1 MANVRAAWGRGGL
14 IALLWLALLGGLASP
29 PAASAQDVP
38 GTSPVPRGAGQME
51 TALDAAPVAG
61 DWQRRDTSYFAI
73 YYTASDAGA
82 VDRYAAVADALY
94 EYVAAVFDH
103 GPTAPVPV
111 RLYPDTESYAAVN
124 PIARY
129 VEGVLAHAD
138 ARRGEISVAVD
149 RVDRGGADV
158 LRDTVR
164 HELMHLVATELSGD
178 RLPIGFQEG
187 LAQYAEK
194 EGSDR
199 RKAVQ
204 SLQTIERQGGLL
216 SWDALNSYS
225 RFLSRMA
232 VAYPQSLSV
241 VAFLMDRYGPG
252 AFKRFLRE
260 LQPGEQSYRDALEK
274 AYGRSAVDLETEWRE
289 YLPTYF
295 ATRWE
300 VNLLQPLDLADA
312 KARFAAGEYAQARPL
327 FEEAHR
333 LHGDLE
339 QPTRQAEAA
348 TYLGRIGV
356 ALDAGELATRGRAQ
370 LVERDYGPAHALLEA
385 ADRRYAEAGDTHW
398 RPALAAPLAEA
409 ARGIEAAGQLAAAQ
423 ALVSGWRYADGRAQ
437 AAEAAGLFLRLGDT
451 AGYQRAQALQTE
463 AEDSQRRLAL
473 ILIGTGTVLLVGL
486 LLRPRRHMLA
496 ASGGRRAA
504 DEGIAL

>member
-1 MANVRAAWGRGGL
+1 MATVQTARGAWGR
-14 IALLWLALLGGLASP
+14 LALLSLALLCALAMP
-29 PAASAQDVP
+29 LLAAAQDVP
-38 GTSPVPRGAGQME
+38 APPAGSQGWRDRGT
-51 TALDAAPVAG
+51 APDVAPPAG
-61 DWQRRDTSYFAI
+61 DWQRRDTTYFAI
-73 YYTASDAGA
+73 YYTADDAGA

-103 GPTAPVPV
+103 GPTAPVPL

-164 HELMHLVATELSGD
+164 HELMHLVATELSAD

-204 SLQTIERQGGLL
+204 SLQTIERQGRLL
-216 SWDALNSYS
+216 SWDALNTYS

-241 VAFLMDRYGPG
+241 VSFLMDRYGPG
-252 AFKRFLRE
+252 AFKRFVRE

-274 AYGRSAVDLETEWRE
+274 AYGRSAADLETEWRE

-295 ATRWE
+295 TGRWE

-339 QPTRQAEAA
+339 QHTRQAEAV
-348 TYLGRIGV
+348 TYLSRIAV
-356 ALDAGELATRGRAQ
+356 ALDAGELATRGRAH
-370 LVERDYGPAHALLEA
+370 LVERDYGQAHALLEA
-385 ADRRYAEAGDTHW
+385 ADRRYAEVGDTHW
-398 RPALAAPLAEA
+398 RPALATPLAEA
-409 ARGIEAAGQLAAAQ
+409 ARGLEAAGQLATAQ
-423 ALVSGWRYADGRAQ
+423 ALVGGWRYADGRAQ
-437 AAEAAGLFLRLGDT
+437 AAEAAGLFLGLGDT
-451 AGYQRAQALQTE
+451 AGYQRAQALQAE

-473 ILIGTGTVLLVGL
+473 TLVGTGTLLLVGL
-486 LLRPRRHMLA
+486 VVGPRRRTTA
-496 ASGGRRAA
+496 AAGSRHAA
-504 DEGIAL
+504 DESIAL